1 MGGPPKQTIP
11 LSVLARNQ
19 TKDSWTWNLA
29 VSGSGKGK
37 RKRVGWTK
45 GWQAVDDGTRTRA
58 VGDWTAER
66 RNRKQ
71 TWRGTTDRGSQ
82 HRTPETVA
90 EKRGSSHGEEDR
102 LKMSAFE
109 LLVEFSLV
117 THASDSP
124 HMHVVLHNSSLVNP
138 KLCSC
143 LFVCFIFSCPPDRI
157 LVVAR
162 NVRYPPRTTSWSPAG
177 QEEKVREED
186 ECVWGEGVSL
196 HMCVHLCVNAIFFLL
211 TE

>member
-29 VSGSGKGK
+29 VSGSGKGT

-45 GWQAVDDGTRTRA
+45 ELARVDDGTRTRA

-66 RNRKQ
+66 WDSKQ
-71 TWRGTTDRGSQ
+71 SWRGTTDRGSQ

-90 EKRGSSHGEEDR
+90 EKRGSSHSEEDR
-102 LKMSAFE
+102 LKMSALE

-124 HMHVVLHNSSLVNP
+124 HMHVVLQYLLLLLVNP

-143 LFVCFIFSCPPDRI
+143 LFVCPSIFSAHPRSYSC
-157 LVVAR
+157 VVAR
-162 NVRYPPRTTSWSPAG
+162 NVRYPPSS
-177 QEEKVREED
+177 
-186 ECVWGEGVSL
+186 
-196 HMCVHLCVNAIFFLL
+196 H
-211 TE
+211 